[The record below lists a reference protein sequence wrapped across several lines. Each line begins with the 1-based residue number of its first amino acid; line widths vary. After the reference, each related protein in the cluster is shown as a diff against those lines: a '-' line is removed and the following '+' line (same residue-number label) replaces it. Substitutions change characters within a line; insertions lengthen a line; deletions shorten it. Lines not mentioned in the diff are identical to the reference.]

1 MISPQLHRCKNKM
14 KCPRD
19 QSLLEEVSTEGIR
32 IFVCPTCHGVLLHQD
47 QFERIREIT
56 KIEYPKT
63 KRSEIE
69 ILEETAKS
77 PVNGETMKVIEYDG
91 IIIDIC
97 LESKYIWFDHG
108 ELEALFRKKN
118 KKQEHG
124 DDQSFNVFD
133 ALDALHLA
141 EFVGEIFESV
151 FENAPNLID
160 F

>member
-1 MISPQLHRCKNKM
+1 M

-19 QSLLEEVSTEGIR
+19 SSLLEEVSAEGIR
-32 IFVCPTCHGVLLHQD
+32 IFVCPTCHGVLLYQD
-47 QFERIREIT
+47 QFERIKERT

-63 KRSEIE
+63 ERSEIE

-77 PVNGETMKVIEYDG
+77 PVNGEKMKVIDYDG
-91 IIIDIC
+91 IKIDIC

-118 KKQEHG
+118 KKEKLES
-124 DDQSFNVFD
+124 DQSFNVFD

-141 EFVGEIFESV
+141 EFVGEVFESV